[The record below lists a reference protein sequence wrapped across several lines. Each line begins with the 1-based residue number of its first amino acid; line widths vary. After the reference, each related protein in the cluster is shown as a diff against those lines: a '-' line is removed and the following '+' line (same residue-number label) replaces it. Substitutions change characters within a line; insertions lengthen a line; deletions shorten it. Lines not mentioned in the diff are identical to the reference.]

1 MSYFSIIDLFYGPLF
16 LMGLIVY
23 GRVTKYSRVEK
34 MPEYEYFS
42 WGLYCKIL
50 GGLSLCFIY
59 AFYYG
64 GGDTT
69 NYFRDGSLVAKLLF
83 SDPSGF
89 LTVMLKGNTPE
100 TRYVFNAQTGF
111 PLYRDSATFFVVRVA
126 APIILLSGGSFVVTT
141 LIFALFSF
149 FGNWRL
155 YKVFIT
161 EFPDLKKEMAIA
173 FLFIPS
179 VFFWGSGLLKDTITL
194 SCIGFYTYSFYKIF
208 IQREKFVANIII
220 IVIASYLILMIKPY
234 IIFALLPGSIIWIIN
249 KMVIGMQNKVIKF
262 LTGPFLVAV
271 GVGGGYLLL
280 DNMGDLLGL
289 YSLDSVLDRAVITN
303 NDLKADYYKGN
314 SVDIGDFEATIP
326 SMLSK
331 APAAIN
337 LALFRPYLWEANN
350 LVMLLSGLEC
360 FVMLVFT
367 LRVLIKTRFLAAF
380 LIIYKNHLL
389 SFAMI
394 FSIFF
399 AFSVGISTSNFGSMV
414 RYRIPV
420 LPFFIA
426 SIYLIQYIY
435 SKGKFQQVKNDVK
448 FEENET
454 SASGAEHKSSLA

>member
-1 MSYFSIIDLFYGPLF
+1 
-16 LMGLIVY
+16 
-23 GRVTKYSRVEK
+23 
-34 MPEYEYFS
+34 MPEFEYFS
-42 WGLYCKIL
+42 WGLYCKII

-59 AFYYG
+59 AIYYG
-64 GGDTT
+64 GGDTL
-69 NYFRDGSLVAKLLF
+69 NYFRDGSIVAKLLF

-89 LTVMLKGNTPE
+89 FTIMSQGNTPE
-100 TRYVFNAQTGF
+100 TRYVFNAETGY
-111 PLYRDSATFFVVRVA
+111 PIYRDAPTFFVVRVA
-126 APIILLSGGSFVVTT
+126 APIILLSGGSFVVTSMM
-141 LIFALFSF
+141 FALFSF

-161 EFPDLKKEMAIA
+161 EFPALKKEMAIA

-194 SCIGFYTYSFYKIF
+194 SCIGFFTYSFHKIF
-208 IQREKFVANIII
+208 IQREKFAANIITI
-220 IVIASYLILMIKPY
+220 IITSYLILMIKPY

-249 KMVIGMQNKVIKF
+249 KQVIGMRNKVIKF
-262 LTGPFLVAV
+262 LTGPFLLAV

-280 DNMGDLLGL
+280 ANMGDLLGL

-314 SVDIGDFEATIP
+314 SVDIGEFEATIP

-331 APAAIN
+331 APVAIN
-337 LALFRPYLWEANN
+337 LALFRPYIWEANN

-360 FVMLVFT
+360 FIMLIFT
-367 LRVLIKTRFLAAF
+367 MRVLIKTRFFAAF
-380 LIIYKNHLL
+380 PIIYKNHLL

-399 AFSVGISTSNFGSMV
+399 AFSVGISTSNFGSLV

-426 SIYLIQYIY
+426 SIYLIRYIY
-435 SKGKFQQVKNDVK
+435 MKGK
-448 FEENET
+448 EEPPSDNQEAEQMQPIT
-454 SASGAEHKSSLA
+454 EVADQNSSSA

>member
-16 LMGLIVY
+16 LMALIVY
-23 GRVTKYSRVEK
+23 ARVTKYSRVEK

-59 AFYYG
+59 AIYYG
-64 GGDTT
+64 GGDTL
-69 NYFRDGSLVAKLLF
+69 NYFRDGSIVAKLLF

-89 LTVMLKGNTPE
+89 FTIMREGNTPE
-100 TRYVFNAQTGF
+100 TRYVFNAETGY
-111 PLYRDSATFFVVRVA
+111 PIYRDAPTFFVVRVA

-141 LIFALFSF
+141 MMFALFSF

-161 EFPDLKKEMAIA
+161 EFPELKKEMAIA

-194 SCIGFYTYSFYKIF
+194 SCIGFFTYSFYKIF
-208 IQREKFVANIII
+208 IQREKFAANILTII
-220 IVIASYLILMIKPY
+220 LTSYLILMIKPY

-249 KMVIGMQNKVIKF
+249 KQVIGMQNKVIKF
-262 LTGPFLVAV
+262 LTGPFLLAV
-271 GVGGGYLLL
+271 GIGGGYLLL
-280 DNMGDLLGL
+280 ANMGDLLGL

-314 SVDIGDFEATIP
+314 SVDIGEFEATIP

-331 APAAIN
+331 APVAIN

-360 FVMLVFT
+360 FVMLIFT
-367 LRVLIKTRFLAAF
+367 IRVLIKTRLFGAF
-380 LIIYKNHLL
+380 PIIYKNHLL

-394 FSIFF
+394 FSVFF
-399 AFSVGISTSNFGSMV
+399 AFSVGISTSNFGSLV

-435 SKGKFQQVKNDVK
+435 FKGKTEPISGDSKI
-448 FEENET
+448 EEGGLSVTDEEQN
-454 SASGAEHKSSLA
+454 SSLA